1 MNHILSTFKNK
12 RFMVLWILGFVIS
25 LSGFTNLSAQ
35 TKTWIGG
42 IGNWNVSSNWSPA
55 GIPGAS
61 DIVLITSGDVSVPG
75 SYTAYSKS
83 VEVNFGAKLR
93 VLSGAE
99 LQSNGSANDGIRVY
113 ANNTEIINDGI
124 VRVGNTTSI
133 ATRGLVLTLGGKFT
147 NNSGALLEIN
157 RVSSENGIEIR
168 DVNTKLTNS
177 GTIKVG
183 NIATINFTCMWI
195 HSSGQCE
202 NKSGATIELN
212 NTLNYHGI
220 GIGDANSKFEN
231 YGHIKI
237 GFANKISYAGLA
249 VEGGA
254 TFYNY
259 ANSVIEIDDV
269 NGYFGLLIGN
279 NGTIYNYGHF
289 KIGSIKNIGWRCID
303 MYSNGKLTNYSSGI
317 IELNRSGNGI
327 EMNGLGTKVTNH
339 GLFKIGSLAPINS
352 TCVYMT
358 NKCQFENT
366 SSGAI
371 ELNNTNFS
379 HGIYANGVSTQ
390 FDNYGSVRM
399 GFATKIQD
407 IGIYLENGSR
417 FRNFISSTIEIDS
430 VKNRDGIRC
439 IGSSTQFDNW
449 GTLKIGKTNQIGSHG
464 ISISGLGCVFNN
476 QSSGAIEVN
485 RSWTGINII
494 GAAQFNN
501 SGMIRIGNLAPI
513 IWVGLRLAGSG
524 LSSFTNQIGGLIEVD
539 NVPNSFGV
547 EPGNGTSV
555 SNYGVFKMGL
565 NGSLFRGIGTSFGV
579 GTFDNYG
586 LLEFKSILENGIHSN
601 QTLNNNPGSTI
612 SIPLNGKLQIAN
624 LGILNNTTGSFVN
637 NFGTVTNN
645 GVINNS
651 GTFNNQSIYKGTGV
665 FNTSLF
671 NNPVPGTVAPG
682 SSLGCLQFT
691 NGWAS
696 LGKLEIEIN
705 GPVSCS
711 DYDQIQVTGNA
722 QVGGNLYINFNY
734 TPACGA
740 TFQLINATTHSGS
753 FANIFITPNTITAS
767 YSNGVLSI
775 LDVIAPSIIC
785 PSNVEYTTVPGDCGP
800 IPSSEINLGSPV
812 TSDNCG
818 VAGTSNNAPSTYAL
832 GVKNVKWTVTDLSG
846 NTNTCIQKVTIKAG
860 SCGTPQ
866 QVYHTDITQ
875 TSAKVNWNAGV
886 PCATDYQLRIRY
898 EISPGVWSSWSSWSN
913 HSGPGLEHLFSGLS
927 PNRFYHYQIRSK
939 CGSATNSNSI
949 NGWFT
954 TLPSGG
960 SLKRID
966 NAKNKSYTDL
976 DLFNNRSQEN
986 IPDLTRISVFP
997 NPAKEWLVLSIS
1009 GFNLD
1014 EKQMSIID
1022 LSGKLISIA
1031 KLQASENELE
1041 IDLHNL
1047 TSGIY
1052 YLRVSS
1058 ATKQNTIQFVIEK

>member
-1 MNHILSTFKNK
+1 MNK
-12 RFMVLWILGFVIS
+12 RFKLLWILVCIIA
-25 LSGFTNLSAQ
+25 LSGLTTLFGQ
-35 TKTWIGG
+35 TKTWVGG
-42 IGNWNVSSNWSPA
+42 TGNWNVSSNWSPS
-55 GIPGAS
+55 GTPGAS

-75 SYTAYSKS
+75 GYTAYSKS
-83 VEVNFGAKLR
+83 LEVNFGAKLR

-99 LQSNGSANDGIRVY
+99 LQSNGSASDGIRVY
-113 ANNTEIINDGI
+113 ANNTEIINNGI

-183 NIATINFTCMWI
+183 NIATINFSCMWI

-220 GIGDANSKFEN
+220 GIGSANSKFEN

-249 VEGGA
+249 VESGA
-254 TFYNY
+254 LFYNY

-289 KIGSIKNIGWRCID
+289 KIGGIKNIAWRCID

-339 GLFKIGSLAPINS
+339 GLFKIGNLAPINS

-390 FDNYGSVRM
+390 FDNYGSVRI

-439 IGSSTQFDNW
+439 IGASTQFDNW

-476 QSSGAIEVN
+476 QAPGAIEVN

-601 QTLNNNPGSTI
+601 QTLNNNSGSTI
-612 SIPLNGKLQIAN
+612 SIPLDGKLQIAN

-671 NNPVPGTVAPG
+671 NNPATGTVSPG
-682 SSLGCLQFT
+682 LSPGCLQFT

-696 LGKLEIEIN
+696 SGKLDIEIN
-705 GPVSCS
+705 GTISCT

-722 QVGGNLYINFNY
+722 HADGNLYIQFNY
-734 TPACGA
+734 DPACGA
-740 TFQLINATTHSGS
+740 SFQLINASSYSGN
-753 FANIFITPNTITAS
+753 FVNIFISPNTISAS
-767 YSNGVLSI
+767 YSNGILTVL
-775 LDVIAPSIIC
+775 DIIPPTITC
-785 PSNVEYTTVPGDCGP
+785 PANVEYTTVPGNCGLV
-800 IPSSEINLGSPV
+800 PSSEIILGDPV
-812 TSDNCG
+812 AIDNCG
-818 VAGTSNNAPSTYAL
+818 VAATSNNAPSAYAL

-846 NTNTCIQKVTIKAG
+846 NTNNCIQKVTIKAG
-860 SCGTPQ
+860 TCGVPQ

-875 TSAKVNWNAGV
+875 NSAKVKWNAGV

-898 EISPGVWSSWSSWSN
+898 EISPGVWSAWSGWVN
-913 HSGPGLEHLFSGLS
+913 YSGPVLEHIFSGLV
-927 PNRFYHYQIRSK
+927 PDLNYHYQIRSK

-960 SLKRID
+960 SLEREEDHTNRIYKD
-966 NAKNKSYTDL
+966 IDQL
-976 DLFNNRSQEN
+976 EN
-986 IPDLTRISVFP
+986 ISQNYEVELKGLFVSP
-997 NPAKEWLVLSIS
+997 NPAGVKLFLKIS
-1009 GFNLD
+1009 GFDLD
-1014 EKQMSIID
+1014 EKQMAIMD
-1022 LSGKLISIA
+1022 LSGKLILST
-1031 KLQASENELE
+1031 KLQASENEME
-1041 IDLHNL
+1041 IDLNPL
-1047 TSGIY
+1047 NVSSGIY
-1052 YLRVSS
+1052 YIKVSNRS
-1058 ATKQNTIQFVIEK
+1058 KQRTTSFLVKK